1 MSVIST
7 KDFIIKY
14 KQVDFQKMARSES
27 CPRIRERLLGFY
39 NLMIGKN
46 RIEAAKAVGRNPEW
60 LRSWVLRYDEG
71 GYENLFDKAK
81 PGQPKHLTKE
91 QEEELVQ
98 DIIQMQDDRD
108 GGRITGNEIREHIEK
123 KYNKTFKNNS
133 IYDLLHR
140 LGLSWVSSRSKHPK
154 SDDKK
159 QKTFKQT
166 FKARVAKIK
175 IQKKSELR
183 SGSKMS

>member
-7 KDFIIKY
+7 ENFILKY
-14 KQVDFQKMARSES
+14 KHIDFKKMARNES

-60 LRSWVLRYDEG
+60 LRMWVLRYDEG
-71 GYENLFDKAK
+71 GYQNISDNPK
-81 PGQPKHLTKE
+81 PGQPKYLTKE
-91 QEEELVQ
+91 QEEELVRDLIVLQ
-98 DIIQMQDDRD
+98 DERN

-123 KYNKTFKNNS
+123 EYKKIYKNNS

-154 SDDKK
+154 SDEKK
-159 QKTFKQT
+159 QENFKKT
-166 FKARVAKIK
+166 FKARVSQIK
-175 IQKKSELR
+175 TKKKENRGLVSR
-183 SGSKMS
+183 

>member
-7 KDFIIKY
+7 ENFILKY
-14 KQVDFQKMARSES
+14 KHMDFQKMAQSES
-27 CPRIRERLLGFY
+27 CPRVRERMLGFY

-46 RIEAAKAVGRNPEW
+46 RIEAARAVGRNPEW
-60 LRSWVLRYDEG
+60 LRMWVLRYDEG
-71 GYENLFDKAK
+71 GYENLIDKARR
-81 PGQPKHLTKE
+81 GQPKYLTKE

-98 DIIQMQDDRD
+98 DIILMQDNRD
-108 GGRITGNEIREHIEK
+108 GGRITGNEIREHIKK

-166 FKARVAKIK
+166 FKARIAKIK
-175 IQKKSELR
+175 SKK
-183 SGSKMS
+183 KAY

>member
-1 MSVIST
+1 M
-7 KDFIIKY
+7 
-14 KQVDFQKMARSES
+14 
-27 CPRIRERLLGFY
+27 
-39 NLMIGKN
+39 
-46 RIEAAKAVGRNPEW
+46 
-60 LRSWVLRYDEG
+60 LRYDDG
-71 GYENLFDKAK
+71 GYENLTDKAK

-98 DIIQMQDDRD
+98 DIISMQDNRN

-154 SDDKK
+154 SDSKK
-159 QKTFKQT
+159 QEMFKQT
-166 FKARVAKIK
+166 FKARVSKIK
-175 IQKKSELR
+175 SKK
-183 SGSKMS
+183 KTN

>member
-7 KDFIIKY
+7 EDFILKY
-14 KQVDFQKMARSES
+14 KHMDFQKMARSES
-27 CPRIRERLLGFY
+27 CPRVRERMLGFY

-60 LRSWVLRYDEG
+60 LRMWVLRYDEG
-71 GYENLFDKAK
+71 GYENLIDKPK
-81 PGQPKHLTKE
+81 PGQPKYLTKE
-91 QEEELVQ
+91 QENELVE
-98 DIIQMQDDRD
+98 DIIQMQDDRN

-154 SDDKK
+154 SDEKK

-175 IQKKSELR
+175 VKK
-183 SGSKMS
+183 KAN